1 MTEMCTFS
9 FQEQY
14 EAENPYIDPHLSKPK
29 CSIMEKVEDIGHLQS
44 LHQCRFLIS
53 EGIVKFKMQK
63 KALK

>member
-1 MTEMCTFS
+1 MRRKI
-9 FQEQY
+9 
-14 EAENPYIDPHLSKPK
+14 PYVDPYLSKPK
-29 CSIMEKVEDIGHLQS
+29 CSIMEKVEDIGHLQL